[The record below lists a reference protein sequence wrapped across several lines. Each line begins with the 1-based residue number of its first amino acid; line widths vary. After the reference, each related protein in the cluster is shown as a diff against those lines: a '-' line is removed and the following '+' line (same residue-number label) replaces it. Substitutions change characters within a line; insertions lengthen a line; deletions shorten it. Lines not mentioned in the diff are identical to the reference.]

1 MPHAR
6 LGLAAILVLLSFVC
20 CAEAVG
26 LSADMITRD
35 GEHAQTGKLYVK
47 GNKYRIESKDGSDY
61 AIIRHDKNKSWIA
74 MPPNGGEVSNTR

>member
-6 LGLAAILVLLSFVC
+6 LGLAAILVLLAFVC
-20 CAEAVG
+20 CAEAVE